1 MSARWTRL
9 AEGERPMATANGFTF
24 FPFPDPSWMA
34 GHFHFDIT
42 GKGGFLKGN
51 KQLTGERIAFG
62 LR

>member
-1 MSARWTRL
+1 
-9 AEGERPMATANGFTF
+9 MATAKGFAF
-24 FPFPDPSWMA
+24 FPFPDPSWMV

-42 GKGGFLKGN
+42 GKGGVLTGN